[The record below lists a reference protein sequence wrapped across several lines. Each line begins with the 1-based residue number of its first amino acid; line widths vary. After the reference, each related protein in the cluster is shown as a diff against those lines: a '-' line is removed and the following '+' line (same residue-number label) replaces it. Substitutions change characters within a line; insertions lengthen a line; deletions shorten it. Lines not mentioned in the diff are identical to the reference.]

1 MDSITKPVLC
11 GFCGKEFDYTVYPMI
26 HIPGDH
32 GCKASSGACEYTS
45 PGYCNPSTLWKHCRE
60 TFGWRGICGECE
72 ESGEGGF

>member
-32 GCKASSGACEYTS
+32 KLKKKVLNKTLFFPTCPSCKEEIKLKPNCIYRG
-45 PGYCNPSTLWKHCRE
+45 TL
-60 TFGWRGICGECE
+60 
-72 ESGEGGF
+72 